1 MEAVAQTPG
10 SVRAAG
16 DDRRM
21 AQNFIPCRRDHAL
34 LLPPDL
40 RDWLPERHLALFVL
54 DAVDGLDLSSFY
66 GAYREDG

>member
-1 MEAVAQTPG
+1 
-10 SVRAAG
+10 
-16 DDRRM
+16 M